1 MCERV
6 IVVVLSLFFF
16 LALGLVLVSNI
27 HKRICYISLQSVW
40 CTRVFSRFT
49 VDSLEHTTTR
59 FRGMRCEALPS

>member
-6 IVVVLSLFFF
+6 IVVVLSYFF

-40 CTRVFSRFT
+40 CTRVSRFK
-49 VDSLEHTTTR
+49 VHSLEHTTTR
-59 FRGMRCEALPS
+59 FQGMRCEALPS